1 MTFSRAASRSEELM
15 QASFFSRSI
24 GALTLF
30 VMLLTTMT
38 AWAETVNNVSYREY
52 DTSTKVFEDKTCPS
66 ATVVEQLHDAWCRQ
80 QRNVVRGRQLRHL

>member
-1 MTFSRAASRSEELM
+1 M

-38 AWAETVNNVSYREY
+38 AGAEDPSGSCG
-52 DTSTKVFEDKTCPS
+52 TSAKWTLSIKS
-66 ATVVEQLHDAWCRQ
+66 
-80 QRNVVRGRQLRHL
+80 G

>member
-1 MTFSRAASRSEELM
+1 MKRKNNKTMIARAMMTFSRAASRSEELM

-38 AWAETVNNVSYREY
+38 AGAEDPSGSCG
-52 DTSTKVFEDKTCPS
+52 TSAKWTLSIKS
-66 ATVVEQLHDAWCRQ
+66 
-80 QRNVVRGRQLRHL
+80 G